1 MLNMKGSEITL
12 PNVTT
17 RFPMSK
23 SMTNQ
28 QQDLVDTTFAMAQLF
43 SDIKSMKRIFLIID
57 QKTLKISKTEE
68 LSDKHFTNAIGN
80 KTIIVDLK
88 SQQVFDYGKRDWQDI
103 SEEHKA
109 GTSNKKKSGRAG
121 SGSGATKK
129 KKRTPST
136 NRKA

>member
-1 MLNMKGSEITL
+1 MSM
-12 PNVTT
+12 TT
-17 RFPMSK
+17 
-23 SMTNQ
+23 MTNQ

-88 SQQVFDYGKRDWQDI
+88 SQQVFDYGNWQDI
-103 SEEHKA
+103 SEERKA
-109 GTSNKKKSGRAG
+109 GSTNKKKSGRTG
-121 SGSGATKK
+121 SGSDAAKK
-129 KKRTPST
+129 KKRTPGT